1 MSKAVQNRPEKGDS
15 AGRYQY
21 WISPVM
27 LALGVFVGTLAL
39 HYQTTWSMISIWL
52 RSDTFAHGFLILP
65 ISAWLVWDKRQDL
78 VNLIPKPEYRALVV
92 LFLAGFLWLLGNT
105 VDALVIQQLALVI
118 MLISGLWV
126 VLGNQVCLAILF
138 PLLFLLFAVPM
149 GEELVPSMMEFTADF
164 TVKLIQITGIPVY
177 REGLFFSLPSG
188 EWSVVEAC
196 SGIRYLIAS
205 ITLGSL
211 FAYLTYSSMTK
222 RLIFMVAAIIV
233 PIFANGMRAYIIVM
247 LGHFSDM
254 TVAVGVDHLIY
265 GWAFF
270 GVVMLILFSIGAI
283 WRDPEERSP
292 KADDDIDVAALV
304 PLNSAPHF
312 WRAGVATL
320 LVISFWPLVS
330 VGLNQHQLA
339 NSSAPVEA
347 PAGTNGWQRI
357 EKQTWGWEPE
367 IIGADSVVLQ
377 FYRKGDAVVSLSLWH
392 FLSQKQGAELVSSQ
406 NLIIKKD
413 ETVWRSVGAKN
424 VRARLNNEVVS
435 LEQNHLKGRDMQLLV
450 WRWYRVGNEYT
461 GNNYVAKLLEA
472 KARLTFGR
480 RDGAIMILAAP
491 FAQNPTAATAA
502 MQSFLNEMLPEIE
515 RALDQASGE
524 TK

>member
-1 MSKAVQNRPEKGDS
+1 MSKAVQSRDKADS
-15 AGRYQY
+15 VETRQY
-21 WISPVM
+21 WRTPVI
-27 LALGVFVGTLAL
+27 LALAVFIGTLAL

-78 VNLIPKPEYRALVV
+78 INLTPKPEYRALVV
-92 LFLAGFLWLLGNT
+92 LFGAGFLWLLGNI
-105 VDALVIQQLALVI
+105 VDALVVQQLALVV
-118 MLISGLWV
+118 MLISGLWM

-149 GEELVPSMMEFTADF
+149 GEELVPSLMEFTADF

-222 RLIFMVAAIIV
+222 RLIFMAAAIIV

-265 GWAFF
+265 GWVFF
-270 GVVMLILFSIGAI
+270 GIVMLILFSIGAI
-283 WRDPEERSP
+283 WRDPEEHSP
-292 KADDDIDVAALV
+292 MASDNVDMAALV
-304 PLNSAPHF
+304 SQNSTAGF
-312 WRAGVATL
+312 WRAGAVTL
-320 LVISFWPLVS
+320 LVVSFWPLAS
-330 VGLNQHQLA
+330 FGLNQYQPA
-339 NSSAPVEA
+339 KASSPVQAPV
-347 PAGTNGWQRI
+347 GTNGWQRI
-357 EKQTWGWEPE
+357 EKQVWAWEPE
-367 IIGADSVVLQ
+367 IIGADSVALQ
-377 FYRKGDAVVSLSLWH
+377 FYRKGDAVVSLSLWQ
-392 FLSQKQGAELVSSQ
+392 FLNQKQGTELVSSQ
-406 NLIIKKD
+406 NHLLKKD
-413 ETVWRSVGAKN
+413 ETMWRSVGTKN
-424 VRARLNNEVVS
+424 TRAMLNDEAVT
-435 LEQNHLKGRDMQLLV
+435 LEQSHLKGRGIQLLA
-450 WRWYRVGNEYT
+450 WRWYRVGSEYT
-461 GNNYVAKLLEA
+461 ANNYAAKLLEA

-480 RDGAIMILAAP
+480 RDGAIIILAAP
-491 FAQNPTAATAA
+491 FTEKPAVAAAA
-502 MQSFLNEMLPEIE
+502 MQDFLNEMLPEVE
-515 RALDQASGE
+515 QALDQASGE
-524 TK
+524 TE

>member
-1 MSKAVQNRPEKGDS
+1 MSKAAQKRFESGLVE
-15 AGRYQY
+15 AHQY
-21 WISPVM
+21 WRVPVV
-27 LALGVFVGTLAL
+27 LALGVLVGILAL
-39 HYQTTWSMISIWL
+39 YHQTAWSMISIWL

-65 ISAWLVWDKRQDL
+65 ISAWLIWDRRKALTNL
-78 VNLIPKPEYRALVV
+78 VPKPEYRALVV
-92 LFLAGFLWLLGNT
+92 LFGVGFLWLLGDA
-105 VDALVIQQLALVI
+105 VDALVVQQLALVF

-149 GEELVPSMMEFTADF
+149 GEELVPSLMEFTADF

-265 GWAFF
+265 GWVFF
-270 GVVMLILFSIGAI
+270 GVVMLIMFSVGAI
-283 WRDPEERSP
+283 WRDPEECSS
-292 KADDDIDVAALV
+292 KAGDNIGAAALI
-304 PLNSAPHF
+304 PRNGAAGF
-312 WRAGVATL
+312 WRAGVITL
-320 LVISFWPLVS
+320 LAVSLWPLAS
-330 VGLNQHQLA
+330 AGLNQYQPA
-339 NSSAPVEA
+339 TSSAPVQA
-347 PAGTNGWQRI
+347 PVGANGWQRI
-357 EKQTWGWEPE
+357 EKLAWSWEPE
-367 IIGADSVVLQ
+367 IIGADSVALQ
-377 FYRKGDAVVSLSLWH
+377 FYRKGDAVVSLFLWQ

-406 NLIIKKD
+406 NLILKKD
-413 ETVWRSVGAKN
+413 ETMWRSVETKN
-424 VRARLNNEVVS
+424 IRATLKNKEVS
-435 LEQNHLKGRDMQLLV
+435 LEQSHLKGREMQLLV
-450 WRWYRVGNEYT
+450 WRWYRVGSEYT
-461 GNNYVAKLLEA
+461 ANNYAAKLLEA
-472 KARLTFGR
+472 KSRLMFGR
-480 RDGAIMILAAP
+480 RDGAIMMLAAP
-491 FAQNPTAATAA
+491 FAEKPATATAA
-502 MQSFLNEMLPEIE
+502 MQDFLDEMLPEIE
-515 RALDQASGE
+515 LALDQASGE
-524 TK
+524 AE